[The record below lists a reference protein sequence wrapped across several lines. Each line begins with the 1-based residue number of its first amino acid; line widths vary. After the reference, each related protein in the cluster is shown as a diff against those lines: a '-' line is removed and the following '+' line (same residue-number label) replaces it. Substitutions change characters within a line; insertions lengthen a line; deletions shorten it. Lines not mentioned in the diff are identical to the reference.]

1 MEALKQQTKYYS
13 SNNGLMDTIA
23 ETGENSFEDTV
34 MECFEEP
41 GVEKTDDVSEEMRCN
56 VAPAE
61 METTISPEVKLTTI
75 SPEVKSTTVLEVK
88 SLIPPEVKPLIAPE
102 NKSVTTEVKPA
113 TTEVKPATTETKPIM
128 APEAKHTVIQPT
140 TASKPIKPVAHTT
153 QYPLKKA
160 TDTTKPAT
168 RYPTNRLP
176 PKPVM
181 PYQQRRQMYNST
193 LRTPSHPIVTPRAP
207 VTTSRPAKPAEPV
220 KRNVIIGSSR
230 LAPKT
235 SAPQHAS
242 SVRPVAPSN
251 PSHTTSPAPT
261 TTTRV
266 PRSGG
271 TLPSYM
277 RDTAASRAKQVTTPI
292 VMTSQRSAVRSTGYV
307 DG

>member
-41 GVEKTDDVSEEMRCN
+41 GVEKTDDVSEEMRCD

-61 METTISPEVKLTTI
+61 METTI

-102 NKSVTTEVKPA
+102 NKSVTTEVKPATTEVKPA

-181 PYQQRRQMYNST
+181 PYQQRRQMYNAT

-242 SVRPVAPSN
+242 SVRPVTPSN

-292 VMTSQRSAVRSTGYV
+292 VMTSQRSAVRSTGYI

>member
-1 MEALKQQTKYYS
+1 
-13 SNNGLMDTIA
+13 MDTIA

-41 GVEKTDDVSEEMRCN
+41 GVEKTDDVSEEMRCD

-61 METTISPEVKLTTI
+61 METTISP
-75 SPEVKSTTVLEVK
+75 EVK

-102 NKSVTTEVKPA
+102 NKSV

-181 PYQQRRQMYNST
+181 PYQQRRQMYNAT

-292 VMTSQRSAVRSTGYV
+292 VMTSQRSVVRSTGYV